1 MFTNTMLF
9 NSACETETSR
19 RRRLYAENSHSEYIA
34 ETHTNEKEIE
44 RIAENSLLMP
54 LMREAW
60 VDGIPAPS
68 TLWHGLWNEGEIACL
83 FGDPNIGKSL
93 LANQIANEAA
103 AMGHQVL
110 YVDFENPDIHFH
122 SRYTSKE
129 GAFAGNYGNIR
140 YVGLRFDTAHS
151 ASYTIEQKFQAI
163 QDAILVH
170 RTPVVIIDDISHIL
184 PVKFSERSQSIL
196 HQLRHLAQNWHVA
209 VLVLAHTRYHRPDT
223 PLSITHLAG
232 SREFSFAFDSIFA
245 LGKVTNEL
253 PATDGEALV
262 PTHYIRQFKAR
273 AAAITYDEDHVMRLH
288 LNKRPGME
296 LAFQIIDSFGIEAQ
310 LITPSHLYPD
320 SEILTQILQLHIQGL
335 SLRQIATQLSISP
348 SFVFRTISRQTA
360 RIERM
365 KSSTEANSNST
376 TKSVS
381 GVSGVSGVSSASPAP
396 SPQATPAEDTS
407 ATPTSPIIKALKEMV
422 AATGIP
428 TLATPYIHAN
438 SPFKEVFQHPEIY
451 KAHRFS
457 FACPHY
463 YESLIKQHYSLSQ
476 LMAKPSASLQ
486 VYDYDIDSESPIMRR
501 GTLVYNTSTRQ
512 LGILPAHGES
522 MEPYPHVF
530 PEGTTSEMLTQALY
544 AQVAQHATHK
554 VSPDSPHSACD
565 STSAPQSSAPNP
577 ATLIPHNLLPLIFPK
592 YSESGKA
599 VLKD

>member
-1 MFTNTMLF
+1 MLF

-54 LMREAW
+54 LMRDAW

-122 SRYTSKE
+122 SRYTTKE
-129 GAFAGNYGNIR
+129 ETFVGNYGNIR

-209 VLVLAHTRYHRPDT
+209 ILVLAHTRYHRPDT

-253 PATDGEALV
+253 PATDGDALV

-296 LAFQIIDSFGIEAQ
+296 LAFQIIDNFGIEAQ

-348 SFVFRTISRQTA
+348 SFVFRTISRQTS

-376 TKSVS
+376 TESVS
-381 GVSGVSGVSSASPAP
+381 GVSGVSSVSSAP
-396 SPQATPAEDTS
+396 SPQPTPAEDTS
-407 ATPTSPIIKALKEMV
+407 ETPTSPIIKALKEMV

-463 YESLIKQHYSLSQ
+463 YESLIKQHCSLSQ

-486 VYDYDIDSESPIMRR
+486 VYDYDIDSESPIMR
-501 GTLVYNTSTRQ
+501 
-512 LGILPAHGES
+512 
-522 MEPYPHVF
+522 
-530 PEGTTSEMLTQALY
+530 
-544 AQVAQHATHK
+544 
-554 VSPDSPHSACD
+554 
-565 STSAPQSSAPNP
+565 
-577 ATLIPHNLLPLIFPK
+577 
-592 YSESGKA
+592 
-599 VLKD
+599 

>member
-54 LMREAW
+54 LMRDAW

-122 SRYTSKE
+122 SRYTTKE
-129 GAFAGNYGNIR
+129 ETFVGNYGNIR

-184 PVKFSERSQSIL
+184 PTKFSERSQSIL

-209 VLVLAHTRYHRPDT
+209 ILVLAHTRYHRPDT

-253 PATDGEALV
+253 PATDDETLV
-262 PTHYIRQFKAR
+262 PTLKIRVAPSAPSCSECSELLRVLKKSYRQKIHHPQKIRVLR
-273 AAAITYDEDHVMRLH
+273 AAPSAPKKAIAPKKSPPKAPHPL
-288 LNKRPGME
+288 
-296 LAFQIIDSFGIEAQ
+296 
-310 LITPSHLYPD
+310 PSQAPIVRY
-320 SEILTQILQLHIQGL
+320 
-335 SLRQIATQLSISP
+335 
-348 SFVFRTISRQTA
+348 
-360 RIERM
+360 
-365 KSSTEANSNST
+365 
-376 TKSVS
+376 
-381 GVSGVSGVSSASPAP
+381 SASPP
-396 SPQATPAEDTS
+396 P
-407 ATPTSPIIKALKEMV
+407 
-422 AATGIP
+422 
-428 TLATPYIHAN
+428 
-438 SPFKEVFQHPEIY
+438 PFHF
-451 KAHRFS
+451 F
-457 FACPHY
+457 
-463 YESLIKQHYSLSQ
+463 SLISQ
-476 LMAKPSASLQ
+476 
-486 VYDYDIDSESPIMRR
+486 
-501 GTLVYNTSTRQ
+501 
-512 LGILPAHGES
+512 
-522 MEPYPHVF
+522 
-530 PEGTTSEMLTQALY
+530 
-544 AQVAQHATHK
+544 
-554 VSPDSPHSACD
+554 
-565 STSAPQSSAPNP
+565 
-577 ATLIPHNLLPLIFPK
+577 
-592 YSESGKA
+592 
-599 VLKD
+599 

>member
-1 MFTNTMLF
+1 MLF

-54 LMREAW
+54 LMRDAW

-129 GAFAGNYGNIR
+129 ETFIGNYGNIR

-184 PVKFSERSQSIL
+184 PAKFSERSQSIL

-209 VLVLAHTRYHRPDT
+209 ILVLAHTRYHRPDT

-288 LNKRPGME
+288 LNKRPDME
-296 LAFQIIDSFGIEAQ
+296 LAFQIIDNFGIEAQ
-310 LITPSHLYPD
+310 LITPSQLYPD

-348 SFVFRTISRQTA
+348 SFVFRTISRQAA

-365 KSSTEANSNST
+365 KSSTEANSNSAT
-376 TKSVS
+376 ESVS
-381 GVSGVSGVSSASPAP
+381 GVSGVSGVSSVSSAP
-396 SPQATPAEDTS
+396 SPQTTPAEDT
-407 ATPTSPIIKALKEMV
+407 
-422 AATGIP
+422 
-428 TLATPYIHAN
+428 
-438 SPFKEVFQHPEIY
+438 
-451 KAHRFS
+451 
-457 FACPHY
+457 
-463 YESLIKQHYSLSQ
+463 
-476 LMAKPSASLQ
+476 
-486 VYDYDIDSESPIMRR
+486 
-501 GTLVYNTSTRQ
+501 
-512 LGILPAHGES
+512 
-522 MEPYPHVF
+522 
-530 PEGTTSEMLTQALY
+530 
-544 AQVAQHATHK
+544 
-554 VSPDSPHSACD
+554 
-565 STSAPQSSAPNP
+565 
-577 ATLIPHNLLPLIFPK
+577 
-592 YSESGKA
+592 
-599 VLKD
+599 

>member
-54 LMREAW
+54 LMRDAW
-60 VDGIPAPS
+60 VDGIPSPS

-122 SRYTSKE
+122 SRYISKE
-129 GAFAGNYGNIR
+129 ETFAGNYGNIR

-209 VLVLAHTRYHRPDT
+209 ILVLAHTRYHRPDT

-245 LGKVTNEL
+245 L
-253 PATDGEALV
+253 
-262 PTHYIRQFKAR
+262 
-273 AAAITYDEDHVMRLH
+273 
-288 LNKRPGME
+288 
-296 LAFQIIDSFGIEAQ
+296 
-310 LITPSHLYPD
+310 
-320 SEILTQILQLHIQGL
+320 
-335 SLRQIATQLSISP
+335 
-348 SFVFRTISRQTA
+348 
-360 RIERM
+360 
-365 KSSTEANSNST
+365 
-376 TKSVS
+376 
-381 GVSGVSGVSSASPAP
+381 
-396 SPQATPAEDTS
+396 
-407 ATPTSPIIKALKEMV
+407 
-422 AATGIP
+422 
-428 TLATPYIHAN
+428 
-438 SPFKEVFQHPEIY
+438 
-451 KAHRFS
+451 
-457 FACPHY
+457 
-463 YESLIKQHYSLSQ
+463 
-476 LMAKPSASLQ
+476 
-486 VYDYDIDSESPIMRR
+486 
-501 GTLVYNTSTRQ
+501 
-512 LGILPAHGES
+512 
-522 MEPYPHVF
+522 
-530 PEGTTSEMLTQALY
+530 
-544 AQVAQHATHK
+544 
-554 VSPDSPHSACD
+554 
-565 STSAPQSSAPNP
+565 
-577 ATLIPHNLLPLIFPK
+577 
-592 YSESGKA
+592 
-599 VLKD
+599 